1 VRREWRGGLRGAN
14 NPWQS
19 PLVSAP
25 TLVSLTFDD
34 GISDQYSLRSLL
46 AKHAML
52 ATFYVS
58 SGTVGMPGVMTWSQ
72 LADLAADGHEIG
84 GHSRDHVHLTSL
96 SAGEARRQIE
106 GDRQALLS
114 RGFEVSD
121 FAYPYGDH
129 NASVEAIVRTCGY
142 RSARRAWGL
151 SPIDKTRPNCH
162 RWYPDLAESS
172 PPVNGYAIRTI
183 GPSASNTVAELKNLV
198 TRAERN
204 GGGWVTLVFHHV
216 GDLADRDGYVVSPQ
230 ILASLLDW
238 LAGRAVLGTY
248 VQTVREVMAERG
260 PAHAKLPSPSR
271 SRLAEVVL
279 PRLSGGVRPSW

>member
-1 VRREWRGGLRGAN
+1 VRREWRGG
-14 NPWQS
+14 S
-19 PLVSAP
+19 VSAP

-34 GISDQYSLRSLL
+34 GSSDQYSLRSLL

-58 SGTVGMPGVMTWSQ
+58 SGAVGMPGVMTWGQ

-84 GHSRDHVHLTSL
+84 GHSRDHVHLASL

-114 RGFEVSD
+114 RGFDVSD
-121 FAYPYGDH
+121 FAYPYGEH
-129 NASVEAIVRTCGY
+129 NASVEAIVRACGY
-142 RSARRAWGL
+142 SSARRAWGL
-151 SPIDKTRPNCH
+151 SPIDKTRPNRH

-172 PPVNGYAIRTI
+172 PPVNRYAIRTI

-216 GDLADRDGYVVSPQ
+216 GDLADRDGYAVSPE
-230 ILASLLDW
+230 IFGGLLEW
-238 LAGRAVLGTY
+238 LAPRAALGTY
-248 VQTVREVMAERG
+248 VQTVRDVVAEEAPSR
-260 PAHAKLPSPSR
+260 AILPSLSR
-271 SRLAEVVL
+271 SKLAEVVL
-279 PRLSGGVRPSW
+279 PRFSGGVRLSW